1 MTIVDDNAAYEKWL
15 GDWCDVVQADL
26 DYKHDRMKLNP
37 FAFLRATFFR
47 WAKVIPVA
55 LNELTFAPSVLSVG
69 DAHVENF
76 GTWLAANGNEI
87 WGVNDFDD
95 ATSIPY
101 PFDLVRLATSA
112 VLVPQTTSTE
122 AQVSAAIL
130 EGYRQELTTPRPT
143 VVTEAPDWMQAQLI
157 PTREDKHFLERA
169 AAKNHAR
176 YGAARYS
183 ADAAGGTPRW
193 LHQPKLLVASQG
205 WWRLGPSTV
214 PRRC

>member
-26 DYKHDRMKLNP
+26 EYKHDRMKLNP

-47 WAKVIPVA
+47 WVKVIPVA
-55 LNELTFAPSVLSVG
+55 LLELAAAPAVLSVG

-76 GTWLAANGNEI
+76 GTWVAANGNEI

-95 ATSIPY
+95 AASIPY

-130 EGYRQELTTPRPT
+130 EGYKAGLATPRPT
-143 VVTEAPDWMQAQLI
+143 IVTGAPDWMQAQLMSS
-157 PTREDKHFLERA
+157 RGDKHFHRTRT
-169 AAKNHAR
+169 AKVDIPAI
-176 YGAARYS
+176 A
-183 ADAAGGTPRW
+183 
-193 LHQPKLLVASQG
+193 
-205 WWRLGPSTV
+205 
-214 PRRC
+214 

>member
-47 WAKVIPVA
+47 WAKVIPIA
-55 LNELTFAPSVLSVG
+55 LNELAVAPGVLSVG

-76 GTWLAANGNEI
+76 GTWLDANGNEI

-95 ATSIPY
+95 AASIPY

-122 AQVSAAIL
+122 TQVSAAIL
-130 EGYRQELTTPRPT
+130 EGYKAGTHDASPDRRNRSARLDAGPAHADARRQ
-143 VVTEAPDWMQAQLI
+143 A
-157 PTREDKHFLERA
+157 FLERA
-169 AAKNHAR
+169 AAKNHDR
-176 YGAARYS
+176 YGATRYS
-183 ADAAGGTPRW
+183 ADAAGD
-193 LHQPKLLVASQG
+193 AA
-205 WWRLGPSTV
+205 
-214 PRRC
+214 C